1 MWKAFGSRKPLCYV
15 LLLRGV
21 SHGAGDCLGALCESH
36 KSRRF
41 REGGGGG
48 ILKRGGRGR
57 RAAETEAVD
66 TPRRP
71 FRRGSNG
78 EGLY

>member
-1 MWKAFGSRKPLCYV
+1 M
-15 LLLRGV
+15 
-21 SHGAGDCLGALCESH
+21 GALCGSH

-48 ILKRGGRGR
+48 ILKRGGWGR

-66 TPRRP
+66 TPRRL